1 MDPGVPRLRLTAG
14 RWLAL
19 AVLALV
25 SACATSPLG
34 RGQLILY
41 PEADVEAMGMAAF
54 AEMQNQ
60 TALAR
65 DGRTNRYV
73 QCVADHLLRGIS
85 ASNPTSNPTSN
96 PNNNPGAWEVRVFD
110 DPSVNAF
117 ALPGRKIGVYR
128 GLLGVAGDQHQL
140 AAVIGHEIAHVTARH
155 ANERISTQAVAD
167 SSLQIVQIAAG
178 SSSPARSELFG
189 LLGLGA
195 QVGLL
200 LPFNRAQESEADLVG
215 QDYMANAGFD
225 PRASVTLWRN
235 MARASDASQTGARPP
250 DFLSTHPSSAVRIQ
264 ELEARMPAALARYT
278 AARKAGRAPDCL
290 R

>member
-1 MDPGVPRLRLTAG
+1 MDPGVPQFRLTAG
-14 RWLAL
+14 RWVVLA
-19 AVLALV
+19 ALALV

-41 PEADVEAMGMAAF
+41 PEADVAAMGSAAF
-54 AEMQNQ
+54 VEMQSQ
-60 TALAR
+60 TPLLR

-73 QCVADHLLRGIS
+73 QCVANQLLRS
-85 ASNPTSNPTSN
+85 M
-96 PNNNPGAWEVRVFD
+96 PGTDAAAWEVRVFD

-167 SSLQIVQIAAG
+167 SGLQIVQIAAG

-235 MARASDASQTGARPP
+235 MARAADASQTGARAP
-250 DFLSTHPSSAVRIQ
+250 DFLSTHPSSAARIN
-264 ELEARMPAALARYT
+264 ELEARMPGAMARYT
-278 AARKAGRAPDCL
+278 AARKAGRAPDCS

>member
-1 MDPGVPRLRLTAG
+1 MDPSVPQFRLTAR

-19 AVLALV
+19 AALALV

-41 PEADVEAMGMAAF
+41 PEADVAAMGSAAF
-54 AEMQNQ
+54 VEMQSQ
-60 TALAR
+60 TPLLR

-73 QCVADHLLRGIS
+73 QCVANQLLRS
-85 ASNPTSNPTSN
+85 M
-96 PNNNPGAWEVRVFD
+96 PGTDAATWEVRVFD

-167 SSLQIVQIAAG
+167 SGLQIVQIAAG

-235 MARASDASQTGARPP
+235 MARAADASQTGARAP
-250 DFLSTHPSSAVRIQ
+250 DFLSTHPSSAARIS
-264 ELEARMPAALARYT
+264 ELEARMPGAMARYT
-278 AARKAGRAPDCL
+278 AARKAGRAPDCS

>member
-1 MDPGVPRLRLTAG
+1 VDAGVPRLRLTAG
-14 RWLAL
+14 RWIVLAAL
-19 AVLALV
+19 AFVA
-25 SACATSPLG
+25 ACTSSPLG
-34 RGQLILY
+34 RSQLILY
-41 PEADVEAMGMAAF
+41 PEADVAAMGQAAF
-54 AEMQNQ
+54 AEMQSQ
-60 TALAR
+60 TPLLR
-65 DGRTNRYV
+65 QGRTNRYV
-73 QCVADHLLRGIS
+73 QCVADQLLRS
-85 ASNPTSNPTSN
+85 M
-96 PNNNPGAWEVRVFD
+96 PGTDPATWEVRVFD
-110 DPSVNAF
+110 DPAVNAF

-128 GLLGVAGDQHQL
+128 GLLDVAVDQHQL

-167 SSLQIVQIAAG
+167 SGLQIVQIAAG

-215 QDYMANAGFD
+215 QEVMANAGFD

-235 MARASDASQTGARPP
+235 MARATEASQAGARQP
-250 DFLSTHPSSAVRIQ
+250 DFLSTHPSSAARIN
-264 ELEARMPAALARYT
+264 ELEGRMPAAMARYD
-278 AARKAGRAPDCL
+278 AARRSGRAPDCS